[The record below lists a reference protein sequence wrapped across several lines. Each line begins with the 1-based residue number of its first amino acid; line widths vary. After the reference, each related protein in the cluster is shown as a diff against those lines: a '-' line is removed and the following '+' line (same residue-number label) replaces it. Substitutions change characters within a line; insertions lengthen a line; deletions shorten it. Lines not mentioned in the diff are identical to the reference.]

1 MRPWRRHQGGNLATA
16 QAPLMKSIVA
26 LLALMLPYS
35 VVLLVTWTLLLLGF
49 WALDVPLGLGASYRY
64 PAP

>member
-1 MRPWRRHQGGNLATA
+1 MAMFRAASAATG
-16 QAPLMKSIVA
+16 IGT